1 MVCRVNERYKWL
13 RKGIILLKIYILVNF
28 LNKSDLVWWYIINE
42 IEKYL
47 IKVYVDIWKRY
58 FNELWLIVVGKLLFM
73 L

>member
-28 LNKSDLVWWYIINE
+28 LYESDLVWWYIINE

-47 IKVYVDIWKRY
+47 IKVYVDIWKGY
-58 FNELWLIVVGKLLFM
+58 FN
-73 L
+73 

>member
-13 RKGIILLKIYILVNF
+13 REGMILLKIYILVNF
-28 LNKSDLVWWYIINE
+28 LNESDLVWWYIINE

-58 FNELWLIVVGKLLFM
+58 FNELWWIDCCG
-73 L
+73 

>member
-47 IKVYVDIWKRY
+47 IKVYVDIWKGY
-58 FNELWLIVVGKLLFM
+58 FNEL
-73 L
+73 

>member
-47 IKVYVDIWKRY
+47 IKVYVDIWKGY
-58 FNELWLIVVGKLLFM
+58 FNELWWIDCCG
-73 L
+73 

>member
-28 LNKSDLVWWYIINE
+28 LNESDLVWWYIIIE
-42 IEKYL
+42 KEKYL

-58 FNELWLIVVGKLLFM
+58 FNELWWIDCCG
-73 L
+73 

>member
-28 LNKSDLVWWYIINE
+28 LNESDLVWWYIINE

-47 IKVYVDIWKRY
+47 IKVYVDIWKGY
-58 FNELWLIVVGKLLFM
+58 FNEL
-73 L
+73 

>member
-1 MVCRVNERYKWL
+1 MLCRVNERYKWL

-28 LNKSDLVWWYIINE
+28 LNESDLVWWYIINE

-58 FNELWLIVVGKLLFM
+58 FNELWWIDSCG
-73 L
+73 

>member
-28 LNKSDLVWWYIINE
+28 LNESDLVWWYIINE

-47 IKVYVDIWKRY
+47 IKVYVDIWKGY
-58 FNELWLIVVGKLLFM
+58 FNELWWIYCCG
-73 L
+73 

>member
-28 LNKSDLVWWYIINE
+28 LNESDLVWWYIINE

-58 FNELWLIVVGKLLFM
+58 FNELWWIDCCG
-73 L
+73 

>member
-28 LNKSDLVWWYIINE
+28 LNESDLVWWYIINE

-47 IKVYVDIWKRY
+47 IKVYVDIWKGY
-58 FNELWLIVVGKLLFM
+58 FIELWWIDCCG
-73 L
+73 

>member
-28 LNKSDLVWWYIINE
+28 LNESDLVWWYIINE

-47 IKVYVDIWKRY
+47 IKVYVDIWKGY
-58 FNELWLIVVGKLLFM
+58 FNELWWIDCCG
-73 L
+73 

>member
-28 LNKSDLVWWYIINE
+28 LNESDLVWWYIINE

-47 IKVYVDIWKRY
+47 IKVYVDIWKGY
-58 FNELWLIVVGKLLFM
+58 FNELWWIDCYG
-73 L
+73 

>member
-28 LNKSDLVWWYIINE
+28 LNESDLVWWYIINE

-47 IKVYVDIWKRY
+47 IKVFVDIWKGY
-58 FNELWLIVVGKLLFM
+58 FNEL
-73 L
+73 

>member
-28 LNKSDLVWWYIINE
+28 LIESDLVWWYIINE

-47 IKVYVDIWKRY
+47 IKVYVDIWKGY
-58 FNELWLIVVGKLLFM
+58 FNELWWIDCCG
-73 L
+73 